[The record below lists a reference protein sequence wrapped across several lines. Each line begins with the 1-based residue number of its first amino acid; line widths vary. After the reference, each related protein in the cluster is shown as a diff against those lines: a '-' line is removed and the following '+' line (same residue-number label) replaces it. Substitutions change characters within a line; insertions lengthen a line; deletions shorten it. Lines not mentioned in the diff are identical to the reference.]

1 MTTITLHQLRR
12 TAEARLREAGV
23 DTPDLDARLLVE
35 HALGL
40 TRPDLFTRAGDPI
53 PAPDAARLLAL
64 VERRA
69 AREPVGRILGHREF
83 WTIDLALNPDTLEP
97 RPDTETLVE
106 AVLTSLPDRAAPL
119 RLLDLGTGTGCILL
133 ALLAELPA
141 ATGTGV
147 DLSPGAVAAA
157 TENAA
162 RNGLAGRARFRTGNW
177 GAGLDER
184 FDVVVSN
191 PPYIPSADIA
201 ALDPEVREHDP
212 LRALDGGA
220 DGLDAYRII
229 AGQLPDLLQPGGL
242 AGLEVGQGQ
251 AADVAGLLAAAG
263 LAPGGVFRDLGG
275 VERCV
280 LGWSKA

>member
-1 MTTITLHQLRR
+1 MTITLHQLRR
-12 TAEARLREAGV
+12 AAEARLREAGV

-40 TRPDLFTRAGDPI
+40 TRSDLFARANDPV
-53 PAPDAARLLAL
+53 PEPDAARLRAL

-69 AREPVGRILGHREF
+69 AREPVGRVLGHREF

-106 AVLTSLPDRAAPL
+106 AVLKALPDRTAPL

-133 ALLAELPA
+133 ALLAELPN
-141 ATGTGV
+141 ATGLGI

-162 RNGLAGRARFRTGNW
+162 RNGLAERARFQTGNW
-177 GAGLDER
+177 GAGLAER
-184 FDVVVSN
+184 FAVVVSN

-229 AGQLPDLLQPGGL
+229 AAQTPDLLLPGGL

-263 LAPGGVFRDLGG
+263 LEPTGVFRDLGG

-280 LGWSKA
+280 LGRKRA